1 MRCLAMDDFLPAC
14 LTLFADLASS
24 PIRLL
29 RHFFTLWRTLRPHGH
44 GSLASQQANRRA
56 ARRWSKLAGMLS
68 SDLATTEILTMSQ
81 RFKPLSQRDMTL
93 DQQRVAQAVA
103 TGPRGGLRGPF
114 HALLRSPE
122 LADRVR
128 HLGDYVRFE
137 STVPAALR
145 ELAILLVARFWSA
158 HYEWNA
164 HRKHAVAAGLDP
176 SVAEAIEAGRR
187 PANLSGDET
196 LVYDLVAQLLRDKD
210 ISDASFAGAKA
221 RFGERTVVEL
231 I

>member
-1 MRCLAMDDFLPAC
+1 
-14 LTLFADLASS
+14 
-24 PIRLL
+24 
-29 RHFFTLWRTLRPHGH
+29 
-44 GSLASQQANRRA
+44 
-56 ARRWSKLAGMLS
+56 
-68 SDLATTEILTMSQ
+68 MSQ
-81 RFKPLSQRDMTL
+81 RFTPLSQRDMTL

-164 HRKHAVAAGLDP
+164 HRKHALAAGFAPLVSGATKGRNRPP
-176 SVAEAIEAGRR
+176 SRR
-187 PANLSGDET
+187 PG
-196 LVYDLVAQLLRDKD
+196 
-210 ISDASFAGAKA
+210 
-221 RFGERTVVEL
+221 
-231 I
+231 

>member
-1 MRCLAMDDFLPAC
+1 
-14 LTLFADLASS
+14 
-24 PIRLL
+24 
-29 RHFFTLWRTLRPHGH
+29 
-44 GSLASQQANRRA
+44 
-56 ARRWSKLAGMLS
+56 
-68 SDLATTEILTMSQ
+68 MSQ
-81 RFKPLSQRDMTL
+81 RFTPLSQHDMTL

-137 STVPAALR
+137 SVVPAALR

-164 HRKHAVAAGLDP
+164 HRKHAIAAGLDP
-176 SVAEAIEAGRR
+176 SVADAIETGKR
-187 PANLSGDET
+187 PAKLSPDET
-196 LVYDLVAQLLRDKD
+196 LVYDLMTELLHDKD
-210 ISDASFAGAKA
+210 ISDATFAAAKT
-221 RFGERTVVEL
+221 RFGEQMLIEL
-231 I
+231 IGTAGYYGFISLILNASRTPVAQGDKPLPAI

>member
-1 MRCLAMDDFLPAC
+1 
-14 LTLFADLASS
+14 
-24 PIRLL
+24 
-29 RHFFTLWRTLRPHGH
+29 
-44 GSLASQQANRRA
+44 
-56 ARRWSKLAGMLS
+56 
-68 SDLATTEILTMSQ
+68 MSA
-81 RFKPLSQRDMTL
+81 RFKPLSQQDMTL

-164 HRKHAVAAGLDP
+164 HRKHAAAAGLDP
-176 SVAEAIEAGRR
+176 GIADAIEVGRC
-187 PANLSGDET
+187 PATLSTDEA
-196 LVYDLVAQLLRDKD
+196 LVYDFISELLIDRD
-210 ISDASFAGAKA
+210 ISDTTFHAALA
-221 RFGERTVVEL
+221 RFGEQTIVEL
-231 I
+231 IGVAGYYGFISLVLNANRTPVAEGGTPLPAL

>member
-1 MRCLAMDDFLPAC
+1 
-14 LTLFADLASS
+14 
-24 PIRLL
+24 
-29 RHFFTLWRTLRPHGH
+29 
-44 GSLASQQANRRA
+44 
-56 ARRWSKLAGMLS
+56 
-68 SDLATTEILTMSQ
+68 
-81 RFKPLSQRDMTL
+81 MTL

-137 STVPAALR
+137 STVPAPLR

-164 HRKHAVAAGLDP
+164 HRKHALAAGLPP
-176 SVAEAIEAGRR
+176 SVADAIEAGQR
-187 PANLSGDET
+187 PPKLNGDET

-210 ISDASFAGAKA
+210 IGDATFAAAKA
-221 RFGERTVVEL
+221 RFGERMIVEL
-231 I
+231 IGTVGYYGFVSLVLNADRTPVAEGGKPLPAI